1 LLLRSLKLQNIRSY
15 ASSVA
20 TISFTSGFTC
30 ITGGV
35 GQGKSTILLA
45 IDFALTGKPIAGN
58 YQYLLRES
66 ESRGLVELEFEH
78 SDRIF
83 KVHRVLERIK
93 GEIRQKADE
102 CWIESNGKTI
112 AKGKIE
118 PITSALVAQTQIDPE
133 VLRDVAWIRQERLK
147 LLLNLRKEE
156 RQVLLDGLL
165 GLENLR
171 EIGDHLGDAE
181 RVLSDRIRALEHES
195 GGLTEDIQDLD
206 RKRQR
211 QSSLTVEI
219 EDLKQILDEN
229 QLKLDELERKL
240 QTIRERAEEYESQQR
255 DVAVLQQKL
264 TDLEQSMKKNQT
276 ALKRQQEN
284 ERDLKEKL
292 EIEEEQIRGLKEI
305 FHQLGNEGEI
315 TGESLNIALR
325 ALRTTRDELREK
337 LSELEHLSEE
347 TRRNILLLQDR
358 DKCPLCRQDMVP
370 LYRST
375 ILQMFDSDLTSKE
388 KQVSS
393 LRSRY
398 QKAERDL
405 ISLEELQSLFS
416 LSSIERYRTQV
427 EDATKAAKELEAEI
441 QTQKREHSNAMLRL
455 EELKAGLKDYSGL
468 SEALRKTE
476 TERNQQVERTAEQG
490 GRLKGLAKQKK
501 DIEADISTLTVRIEQ
516 RQGAEREAR
525 KRKSGLQFTQRLR
538 EFLKGIRP
546 RLREDFLDDLQAE
559 VQRVLDEVSGS
570 EDSAYVELDEFY
582 TPSMIMNG
590 QQRASD
596 QLSGGE
602 RTLLAFTLSVG
613 LAQLVY
619 ELKMHQSLDM
629 LLLDEPTES
638 LGTEDD
644 SIQRLAETI
653 RSMRSVQQIV
663 AVTHSQDFAQYAD
676 HVLTVT
682 KQLNQS
688 RVEAIT

>member
-1 LLLRSLKLQNIRSY
+1 M
-15 ASSVA
+15 
-20 TISFTSGFTC
+20 
-30 ITGGV
+30 
-35 GQGKSTILLA
+35 
-45 IDFALTGKPIAGN
+45 
-58 YQYLLRES
+58 
-66 ESRGLVELEFEH
+66 EFEH
-78 SDRIF
+78 GDRVFRI
-83 KVHRVLERIK
+83 HRVLERFK

-102 CWIESNGKTI
+102 CWVESNGRTI

-118 PITSALVAQTQIDPE
+118 PIASAIVAQTQIDPE

-147 LLLNLRKEE
+147 LLLNLRREE

-165 GLENLR
+165 GLEELR
-171 EIGDHLGDAE
+171 EIGDSLGEAE
-181 RVLSDRIRALEHES
+181 RILSEKIRALERES
-195 GGLTEDIQDLD
+195 GGLTEDLQDIE

-211 QSSLTVEI
+211 QSALTLEI
-219 EDLKQILDEN
+219 DDLKQILDEN
-229 QLKLDELERKL
+229 QSKVDELEQKL
-240 QTIRERAEEYESQQR
+240 QTIRDRAEEYESQQR

-264 TDLEQSMKKNQT
+264 IDLEQSMKKNQT
-276 ALKRQQEN
+276 ALKRQQEK

-292 EIEEEQIRGLKEI
+292 EIEEEQIRGLKET

-315 TGESLNIALR
+315 TGESLNVALR
-325 ALRTTRDELREK
+325 ALRTTRDEHREK
-337 LSELEHLSEE
+337 LSELEYLSDE

-375 ILQMFDSDLTSKE
+375 ILQMFDSDLASKD
-388 KQVSS
+388 KQALS

-405 ISLEELQSLFS
+405 ISLEELQSSFS
-416 LSSIERYRTQV
+416 TSSVERFRTQV
-427 EDATKAAKELEAEI
+427 DDATKVAKELETEI
-441 QTQKREHSNAMLRL
+441 QTQRREHSNAKMRL
-455 EELKAGLKDYSGL
+455 EELKASLKDYSGL

-476 TERNQQVERTAEQG
+476 AERNQQVERTAEQG

-501 DIEADISTLTVRIEQ
+501 EIDVDISTLTVRIEQ
-516 RQGAEREAR
+516 RQSAEREAR
-525 KRKSGLQFTQRLR
+525 QRKAGLQLTQRLR
-538 EFLKGIRP
+538 EFMKGIRP

-559 VQRVLDEVSGS
+559 VQRVLDEVRGS
-570 EDSAYVELDEFY
+570 EDSAYIELDEFY
-582 TPSMIMNG
+582 TPSMIVNG
-590 QQRASD
+590 QQRGSD

-653 RSMRSVQQIV
+653 RSMRTVQQII

-676 HVLTVT
+676 HILTVT
-682 KQLNQS
+682 KQLSQS
-688 RVEAIT
+688 RVEVNT

>member
-1 LLLRSLKLQNIRSY
+1 M
-15 ASSVA
+15 
-20 TISFTSGFTC
+20 
-30 ITGGV
+30 
-35 GQGKSTILLA
+35 
-45 IDFALTGKPIAGN
+45 
-58 YQYLLRES
+58 
-66 ESRGLVELEFEH
+66 ELEFEH
-78 SDRIF
+78 GDRIF
-83 KVHRVLERIK
+83 IVHRVLERFK

-102 CWIESNGKTI
+102 CWLESDGKII

-118 PITSALVAQTQIDPE
+118 PIASAIVSQTQIDPE

-165 GLENLR
+165 GLEDLR
-171 EIGDHLGDAE
+171 EIGDSLGDAE
-181 RVLSDRIRALEHES
+181 RILSDSIRVLEHES
-195 GGLTEDIQDLD
+195 GGLAEDLQDIE

-211 QSSLTVEI
+211 QSALAIEI
-219 EDLKQILDEN
+219 QDLKQVLDEY
-229 QLKLDELERKL
+229 QSMVDELEQKL
-240 QTIRERAEEYESQQR
+240 LTVRERAEEYESQQR

-264 TDLEQSMKKNQT
+264 IDLEQSMKKNQT
-276 ALKRQQEN
+276 ALKRQQEK

-292 EIEEEQIRGLKEI
+292 EIEEEQIRGLKET

-315 TGESLNIALR
+315 SGESLNLALR
-325 ALRTTRDELREK
+325 ALRMTRDELREK

-347 TRRNILLLQDR
+347 TRRNMLLLQDR

-375 ILQMFDSDLTSKE
+375 ILQMFNSDLTSKE
-388 KQVSS
+388 KQASS

-398 QKAERDL
+398 PKAERDL
-405 ISLEELQSLFS
+405 ISLEELQSSFS

-427 EDATKAAKELEAEI
+427 EDATKLAKELETEI

-476 TERNQQVERTAEQG
+476 TERNQQVERAAEQG
-490 GRLKGLAKQKK
+490 GRIKGLTKQKK
-501 DIEADISTLTVRIEQ
+501 EIDSDISALTVRIEQ
-516 RQGAEREAR
+516 RQNAEREAR
-525 KRKSGLQFTQRLR
+525 LRKAGLQLTQRLR

-590 QQRASD
+590 QQRATD

-644 SIQRLAETI
+644 SIQRLAESI
-653 RSMRSVQQIV
+653 RSMRSVQQII

-676 HVLTVT
+676 HILMVT

-688 RVEAIT
+688 RVDATT